1 VIEPVR
7 EQLAVRVEH

>member
-7 EQLAVRVEH
+7 EQLVVRVEH